1 MSRMFRVITGP
12 VAEPASARRDS
23 SEPDDVPF
31 VEVGGPDGV
40 VTSIQPPAVA
50 THKPATSP
58 VALHK
63 PAAPSVALHKPA
75 APPVVPAAP
84 RTVPIPPPTAARPM
98 PAAPPESPILS
109 VTFHRFPKP
118 GLRLMHSGVA
128 PDVVAF
134 HFPDHAVSGEYR
146 RVCEE
151 VLQQYDVPGP
161 RAALFAAAEPYA
173 GTTTV
178 LVNFAVSLVTQ
189 HAHRVLAVDAN
200 FARPG
205 VARRLA
211 CADAPGLADVL
222 GQSIPLA
229 WALQPTPLP
238 NLHVLSTGTVT
249 DGTEEALAAD
259 LPRLVGQLRQWFD
272 WVVIDA
278 GVWAELPG
286 GDGTAAAADGVYLV
300 TREGDMERDEFTGLR
315 AEIAATGGPVR
326 GFVSTR
332 Q

>member
-1 MSRMFRVITGP
+1 MFRVISGP
-12 VAEPASARRDS
+12 AAEPTAARRDA
-23 SEPDDVPF
+23 SEADDVPF

-40 VTSIQPPAVA
+40 VTSIRPPAVA
-50 THKPATSP
+50 IHRPATPP
-58 VALHK
+58 VM
-63 PAAPSVALHKPA
+63 PSA
-75 APPVVPAAP
+75 APPPRPAPPPRATPTPSPAP
-84 RTVPIPPPTAARPM
+84 RATA

-109 VTFHRFPKP
+109 VTFHRYPKP
-118 GLRLMHSGVA
+118 GLRLMHAGVA

-146 RVCEE
+146 RVCDD
-151 VLQQYDVPGP
+151 VLLQFDTPGP
-161 RAALFAAAEPYA
+161 RAAVFAAAEPHA

-189 HAHRVLAVDAN
+189 HAHRVLVVDAN

-211 CADAPGLADVL
+211 CAEAPGLADVL

-249 DGTEEALAAD
+249 DGTEEALSAD
-259 LPRLVGQLRQWFD
+259 LPKLVGQLRQWFD

-278 GVWAELPG
+278 GVWADLPG

-300 TREGDMERDEFTGLR
+300 TREAAMEQDEFTGLR
-315 AEIAATGGPVR
+315 AEIAAIGGPVR
-326 GFVSTR
+326 GFVSTK